1 MFLGTFSTKL
11 LPKKQFVLPARLAR
25 NLKSDRL
32 VIAQGFDKCIFG
44 FDIEQ
49 WQKIAEAE
57 LLKPLLSEDGRR
69 MRREIFSKAD
79 EVDLDKQRRFV
90 IPEYLLKHA
99 GINEEMTVIGAGDH
113 FEIWD
118 KDEYDRLSHS
128 GIT

>member
-11 LPKKQFVLPARLAR
+11 LQKNQFVLTAKLAR
-25 NLKSDRL
+25 NLKSSRL
-32 VIAQGFDKCIFG
+32 VIAQGFDKCVYG

-57 LLKPLLSEDGRR
+57 LLKPLLSEEGRR

-90 IPEYLLKHA
+90 IPDYLVEYA
-99 GINEEMTVIGAGDH
+99 GIKENLVVIGAGDH

-118 KDEYDRLSHS
+118 KGEYERLSHS
-128 GIT
+128 SLA